1 MYGFV
6 NRDRNSSVYRSVSK
20 YLLEERGDDWR
31 KLPSN
36 SASFHLMFGER
47 NKLPFGRLG
56 HEPGLQQLINY
67 YRGSDIICR
76 KTALVKVFNEYC
88 QVVKYSYPPWLPLSF
103 RIFPKNKQQTS
114 IRQKLSIPV
123 SEKPDDREALQE
135 ACEKIKKEERKAP
148 VWIAKSSTG
157 AKGDGIKISEDIDEL
172 LQHVDQVEMA
182 FVVQRY
188 VDQPFLLEGGRK
200 FDIRCWVLLDVNY
213 NIYLFKEG
221 VLRTASEP
229 YKPTEYSDI
238 TSHLTNH
245 SLQKDL
251 SPNFGRFE
259 EGNEMFFPE
268 FDRYLQKKMGT
279 TLDASVIPQIKD
291 IIKKCLLL
299 IKERINT
306 NGLGYICFQLFG
318 FDFLLDDN
326 LKVWLVEINGAP
338 ACAQYLLPELTRS
351 LIQTAI
357 DPVYP
362 PSQLRPAESGFVKI
376 S

>member
-6 NRDRNSSVYRSVSK
+6 VRDKNSSVYRSVTK
-20 YLLEERGDDWR
+20 YLLEERGEDWR
-31 KLPSN
+31 KLSPN
-36 SASFHLMFGER
+36 AASFHLMFGER
-47 NKLPFGRLG
+47 NRLPFGRLG

-67 YRGSDIICR
+67 YRGSDIVCR

-88 QVVKYSYPPWLPLSF
+88 SVVKYSYPSWLPLTF
-103 RIFPKNKQQTS
+103 RIFPKNQQQTS
-114 IRQKLSIPV
+114 VRQKFSIPI
-123 SEKPDDREALQE
+123 SEKPDDREALYE
-135 ACEKIKKEERKAP
+135 ASERLQKEGGKPP

-157 AKGDGIKISEDIDEL
+157 AKGDGIKISEDVEELLLHIDESE
-172 LQHVDQVEMA
+172 QAYVI
-182 FVVQRY
+182 QRY
-188 VDQPFLLEGGRK
+188 IEQPFLLNGGRK

-213 NIYLFKEG
+213 NIFLFKEG

-229 YKPTEYSDI
+229 YKSTEYSDI

-245 SLQKDL
+245 SLQKEL
-251 SPNFGRFE
+251 SPKFGEYE

-268 FDRYLQKKMGT
+268 FNRYLQKTVGT
-279 TLDASVIPQIKD
+279 TIDASITPQIKD

-318 FDFLLDDN
+318 FDFLLDSD
-326 LKVWLVEINGAP
+326 LKVWLMEINGAP
-338 ACAQYLLPELTRS
+338 ACAQYLLPDLTRS
-351 LIQTAI
+351 LVQTAI
-357 DPVYP
+357 DPIYP
-362 PSQLRPAESGFVKI
+362 PSQRRPADSWFVKI